1 MGKARHGRVRNGA
14 GVMGAVAALVVTAGA
29 AWGQQA
35 AVPLTPAVPAKAV
48 SAGSIIGVRAGSVEG
63 AAEDQPADAPGA
75 TRAPGPAGAVAAPP
89 GFSASEVARLK
100 ATYDAL
106 TEPERAE
113 MIAFYHDMGVDL
125 EVALGLKT
133 PSGPTASM
141 PLPDALRSL
150 DFSRKPEAVLAAR
163 SQLGFSGSAMPDK
176 SNGEALAKWLHM
188 NVLAGDWAALDAVL
202 AQCTPADATAVYSH
216 ILRSTNA
223 GVQGLLPEEVL
234 ALGDACPGEMQEWQV
249 DVLAQ
254 MLAASAGRY
263 GKGQF
268 LARIREG
275 TRLFGAGDDKK
286 RERTLRLL
294 VGGGLA
300 TEAFEF
306 LPSLDAARASGDA
319 RVIYAHARYHEDLA
333 SSGLAGDASESH
345 LQQGCTLLGEVALM
359 SSAPTELRRDA
370 MRRAIDL
377 LPSVPPAQATEWLSR
392 VFANEA
398 LGPAALEIVALQAMT
413 FRDKRVDAAKR
424 AQGIA
429 SMKSAV
435 DTLLAQADLNTEPLR
450 VPLRMLTTALADE
463 VDVVVREKGEQRGV
477 AREAEILFRSA
488 PGEKWLAAIEPSVA
502 LRGYR
507 ASISVATICDE
518 VDVALDVLAAAVKRF
533 PDQGVELADGFLQLW
548 EKRLNPRANPNEMD
562 NYYFFYM
569 PQRVPSAPLTR
580 GRQHRNLDKL
590 QRLLGIL
597 DTMGVKGLQLPSVTA
612 AFQACHAKSEVFERE
627 EISRV
632 FGPVEKLPA
641 PVASALAESMR
652 VGLGGD
658 WRNRQVQRAYG
669 MSRSAAE
676 IGVLVET
683 GYELAIELATRAV
696 QGEPESWR
704 NAVLRAALSYD
715 RVQFKQSQQKDD
727 FAKYNEY
734 RRQAL
739 AAFEQAS
746 SQYASLVAKGLEHD
760 SAGVYMRWFSA
771 VLDAGQP
778 VADDKNALAA
788 EDALN
793 DDQVTRIAKAMRT
806 LPDEAYER
814 HVAAF
819 AREVADAMAGIPPE
833 RKPSIVRAAVKIVGD
848 HPAGAPLRRLAE
860 LYEDLLKNEIR
871 LRLTVDGTDKVA
883 AGQLFGV
890 SLTLRYTNSVDRE
903 TGGFDKYLYQDAY
916 VRVGNQYRNINYQ
929 AQIRKSLE
937 TSLGQGFVV
946 ESIGFFEPMT
956 PSRTVKED
964 GDAGWQEKP
973 LAYML
978 VKAKDPSV
986 DRLPQV
992 SFDMHFDDNTG
1003 PVTLPIVSNS
1013 PPIDATGTAPTL
1025 RPVRSLQVQQ
1035 TVDARRLI
1043 TGSDDRAVTIEVQAK
1058 GEGVVPEL
1066 PELLAGLKEALP
1078 GYSVSADSI
1087 EARPYAVVQS
1097 DAGNSQRFFM
1107 QQNQDETKEYAKADE
1122 SGMFRLA
1129 TERSWIVTLKP
1140 DGSRVAK
1147 SLTLPVLS
1155 EGVKGELTSREYAD
1169 MDIVKVS
1176 GTTVA
1181 VVPRWS
1187 ITMKLGLVLVG
1198 LALFGA
1204 CLLLYFRRRRPEAA
1218 MAGASL
1224 IPSRITPLSTIAA
1237 LQRVAAQQGAGNR
1250 LAALREEIAGLERAC
1265 FGPGTDLVGEDR
1277 LRAALER
1284 WITRPHT

>member
-1 MGKARHGRVRNGA
+1 ML
-14 GVMGAVAALVVTAGA
+14 AAMVSLATGSATMA
-29 AWGQQA
+29 QQA
-35 AVPLTPAVPAKAV
+35 AVQLRPAVPAQPA
-48 SAGSIIGVRAGSVEG
+48 SAGAAIGIVAGG
-63 AAEDQPADAPGA
+63 AAGQVEPPEEAAKGVAPA
-75 TRAPGPAGAVAAPP
+75 AAPSGP
-89 GFSASEVARLK
+89 VGFSPTELARMR

-113 MIAFYHDMGVDL
+113 MVAFYKDMGVDL

-133 PSGPTASM
+133 AAPVMASL
-141 PLPDALRSL
+141 PLPDALRAL
-150 DFSRKPEAVLAAR
+150 DFSRKPDAVLAAR
-163 SQLGFSGSAMPDK
+163 SQLGFSGSAMPDR
-176 SNGEALAKWLHM
+176 SNGDALAKWLHM
-188 NVLAGDWAALDAVL
+188 NVLAGEWQALDAVL

-234 ALGDACPGEMQEWQV
+234 ALGDACPGEMQDWQV
-249 DVLAQ
+249 DTLAQ
-254 MLAASAGRY
+254 MLAASASRY

-268 LARIREG
+268 LTRIREG
-275 TRLFGAGDDKK
+275 TRLFGAGDEKK

-306 LPSLDAARASGDA
+306 LPSLEKARESGDA
-319 RVIYAHARYHEDLA
+319 RVVYAHARYHEELA
-333 SSGLAGDASESH
+333 ASGLAGDATESH
-345 LQQGCTLLGEVALM
+345 LTQGWALMGDVALM
-359 SSAPTELRRDA
+359 NSADVALRRDA
-370 MRRAIDL
+370 MRRAIDSL
-377 LPSVPPAQATEWLSR
+377 ESVPPAQATEWLSR

-398 LGPAALEIVALQAMT
+398 LGPAALEIVAMQAMT

-435 DTLLAQADLNTEPLR
+435 DTLLAQPGLNMESLR

-463 VDVVVREKGEQRGV
+463 VDLVVREKGEQRGV
-477 AREAEILFRSA
+477 AREAEILFRSS
-488 PGEKWLAAIEPSVA
+488 PGEKWLGAIEPSVA

-533 PDQGVELADGFLQLW
+533 PDQGIELADGFLQLW
-548 EKRLNPRANPNEMD
+548 EKRLNPKANPNEME

-590 QRLLGIL
+590 ERLLGIL
-597 DTMGVKGLQLPSVTA
+597 DTMGVKGLQLPTVTA
-612 AFQACHAKSEVFERE
+612 AFQACHAKSEVFDRE
-627 EISRV
+627 EIVRV

-641 PVASALAESMR
+641 PVAAALSESMR

-676 IGVLVET
+676 IGVLVEA

-704 NAVLRAALSYD
+704 HAVLRAALSYD

-727 FAKYNEY
+727 FSKYNEY

-746 SQYASLVAKGLEHD
+746 AQYAGLVTKGLEHD

-793 DDQVTRIAKAMRT
+793 DDQVARIGKAMRA

-819 AREVADAMAGIPPE
+819 ARDIADAMAGIPPE
-833 RKPSIVRAAVKIVGD
+833 RKPSIVRAAVRIVGE

-883 AGQLFGV
+883 AGQMFGV

-916 VRVGNQYRNINYQ
+916 VRVGNQYRSVNYQ

-937 TSLGQGFVV
+937 SALANGFTV

-956 PSRTVKED
+956 PSRSVKED

-973 LAYML
+973 LAYL
-978 VKAKDPSV
+978 LLKAKDPSV

-1013 PPIDATGTAPTL
+1013 PPIDATATAPTS
-1025 RPVRSLQVQQ
+1025 RPLKALHVQQ

-1043 TGSDDRAVTIEVQAK
+1043 EGSNDRAVTIEVQAK
-1058 GEGVVPEL
+1058 GEGVIPEIT
-1066 PELLAGLKEALP
+1066 ELLAGLKESLP
-1078 GYSVSADSI
+1078 GYSVGADGV
-1087 EARPYAVVQS
+1087 EARPYAVVQT
-1097 DAGNSQRFFM
+1097 DAGTNQRFFFN
-1107 QQNQDETKEYAKADE
+1107 QNQDENKEYSKADE
-1122 SGMFRLA
+1122 TGMFRLA
-1129 TERSWIVTLKP
+1129 TERSWVVTLKP
-1140 DGSRVAK
+1140 DGGRVAK
-1147 SLTLPVLS
+1147 ELKLPVLH
-1155 EGVKGELTSREYAD
+1155 EGIAGALESRQYAD
-1169 MDIVKVS
+1169 MDVVKVS
-1176 GTTVA
+1176 GTSVG

-1198 LALFGA
+1198 LVLFAG
-1204 CLLLYFRRRRPEAA
+1204 CLLLYFRRRAPQAA
-1218 MAGASL
+1218 AVGGSL
-1224 IPSRITPLSTIAA
+1224 LPSRITPLSTIAA
-1237 LQRVAAQQGAGNR
+1237 LQRIASQGGR
-1250 LAALREEIAGLERAC
+1250 SDDQVRALRDEIAGLERSY
-1265 FGPGTDLVGEDR
+1265 FGPDAGASPDPSR

-1284 WITRPHT
+1284 WITPRAG